1 MTLREINDILLD
13 LAEPYKLSPM
23 FDSISEPVASD
34 DDSSMTLK
42 VYFKDQVITITCDG
56 EGNIEK
62 KNRKRK
68 LSQEEEDELYGQQ
81 LSLFDLVEPQEENP
95 KEQKPKTEEKPKT
108 VEKEKPKKEAPPKK
122 EEKPAPKKEIELRE
136 LKTKVSGT
144 EEPVSPFKLGDIVCL
159 KYDESK
165 QYVVDGVSGYVVRC
179 KIVGQ
184 LDACYMTSSD
194 LKLIANQH

>member
-81 LSLFDLVEPQEENP
+81 LSLFDLVEPQEEKP
-95 KEQKPKTEEKPKT
+95 KEK
-108 VEKEKPKKEAPPKK
+108 PPKK